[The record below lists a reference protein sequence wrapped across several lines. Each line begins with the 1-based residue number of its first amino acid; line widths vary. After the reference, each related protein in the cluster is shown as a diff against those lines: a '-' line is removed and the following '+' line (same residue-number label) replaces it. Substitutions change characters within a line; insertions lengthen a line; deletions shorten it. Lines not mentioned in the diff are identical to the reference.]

1 MNERTFEAVLVSLQN
16 GSVPDGFL
24 EAATYADD
32 SLREYRRLM
41 SAMTDCISR
50 LWNSYRLHRKMLAAY
65 KNREEKRLQDAGV
78 RPLDAMERM
87 ELSHFLRLMAAEA
100 AIAEESGVKD
110 PQNLKK
116 MRSVLLSR
124 AADMI
129 AAVNQETQN
138 DKD

>member
-1 MNERTFEAVLVSLQN
+1 MNEKNFEAVLVSLQN

-24 EAATYADD
+24 DAATYADKTIC
-32 SLREYRRLM
+32 EQRRLM

-50 LWNSYRLHRKMLAAY
+50 LWNSYRLHRKMLEVY

-78 RPLDAMERM
+78 HPWNANERA
-87 ELSHFLRLMAAEA
+87 EISHFLRLMAAEA
-100 AIAEESGVKD
+100 AIAEEAGVKD

-116 MRSVLLSR
+116 RRSELLNK

-129 AAVNQETQN
+129 AGTN
-138 DKD
+138 